1 VSDRRDFYEVLGVP
15 RTADAKEIQRA
26 YRKLARANHP
36 DVNKEPGAEER
47 FKEISEANDVL
58 SDPSARARYDRFGH
72 DFRQVPEGVD
82 PDQWAAAQRRA
93 ASGARAGAGTAG
105 GQRTNFGQGDVFSQG
120 FTVGDM
126 GDMGD
131 IDIDELLGG
140 FFGRSAGA
148 STRRPRGPMRG
159 ADQEAEVELSVPDA
173 FAGGRRRITL
183 SSGSASEPRTYEVN
197 IPAGVTNGQ
206 RIRLAGQG
214 GQGSEGGSPGD
225 LYLVVRL
232 APDAR
237 FRVEGRDIY
246 VDLPVTAW
254 EAALGAKVPVEGPG
268 GVAKVS
274 VPAGT
279 SSGKRLRLR
288 KRGLPNPNGTPG
300 DLYAEVKIMVP
311 SRLTHRE
318 KELFEELARSSDFDP
333 RRQT

>member
-1 VSDRRDFYEVLGVP
+1 
-15 RTADAKEIQRA
+15 
-26 YRKLARANHP
+26 
-36 DVNKEPGAEER
+36 
-47 FKEISEANDVL
+47 
-58 SDPSARARYDRFGH
+58 
-72 DFRQVPEGVD
+72 
-82 PDQWAAAQRRA
+82 
-93 ASGARAGAGTAG
+93 
-105 GQRTNFGQGDVFSQG
+105 
-120 FTVGDM
+120 
-126 GDMGD
+126 
-131 IDIDELLGG
+131 
-140 FFGRSAGA
+140 
-148 STRRPRGPMRG
+148 
-159 ADQEAEVELSVPDA
+159 
-173 FAGGRRRITL
+173 
-183 SSGSASEPRTYEVN
+183 
-197 IPAGVTNGQ
+197 
-206 RIRLAGQG
+206 
-214 GQGSEGGSPGD
+214 
-225 LYLVVRL
+225 VVRL

>member
-1 VSDRRDFYEVLGVP
+1 VSDRRDFYEVLGVA

-93 ASGARAGAGTAG
+93 ASGARAGAASAG
-105 GQRTNFGQGDVFSQG
+105 GPRTNFGESDVFSQG
-120 FTVGDM
+120 FTV

-148 STRRPRGPMRG
+148 SPRRPRGPMRG
-159 ADQEAEVELSVPDA
+159 ADQEAEVELSVADA

-183 SSGSASEPRTYEVN
+183 SSGSASSEPRTYEVN

-214 GQGSEGGSPGD
+214 GQGNEGGSPGD
-225 LYLVVRL
+225 LYLVVGL
-232 APDAR
+232 VPDAR

-268 GVAKVS
+268 GVAKVT
-274 VPAGT
+274 VPPGT